1 MRKVGWLALSVALMA
16 ALSGCGDSGS
26 ASTGSSGGTSPDSN
40 KKLKIAVVFD
50 SGGLGDKSF
59 NDSAFRGLERAE
71 KDFGIEILQVVS
83 NSDNDYE
90 SNLKGMADKGADL
103 VIAVGINQ
111 DAPLAAIAPDYPDTK
126 FAIIDGR
133 SAAPN
138 VRNLLFKEEE
148 GSFLVGYLAGL
159 MSETGKIGF
168 VGGQELDLIKK
179 FQYGYADR
187 KSVV

>member
-1 MRKVGWLALSVALMA
+1 GWLALSVALMA

-26 ASTGSSGGTSPDSN
+26 ASNGSSGGNTPDGN

-71 KDFGIEILQVVS
+71 KDFGIEIMQVVS

-103 VIAVGINQ
+103 VIAVGIN
-111 DAPLAAIAPDYPDTK
+111 
-126 FAIIDGR
+126 
-133 SAAPN
+133 
-138 VRNLLFKEEE
+138 
-148 GSFLVGYLAGL
+148 
-159 MSETGKIGF
+159 
-168 VGGQELDLIKK
+168 
-179 FQYGYADR
+179 
-187 KSVV
+187 